1 METKYYSQ
9 ELIWT
14 IWRQMLT
21 KDSMRTRGISPWWE
35 SISKKCKACIF
46 MEISGILDDMCLT
59 FHIAGVFVGPTWGR
73 SVGGVRK
80 VWSGWVFG
88 LARWSKFR
96 KANCLTFFGVE
107 GIAWNNFTKK
117 NKKSNTI
124 GRCLFFSKNT
134 KNKIQVVIEQIGF
147 VFCFWRQTCFH
158 DQPTYPHPP
167 EMRARISQGRLF
179 LGGGR

>member
-1 METKYYSQ
+1 
-9 ELIWT
+9 
-14 IWRQMLT
+14 MLT

-46 MEISGILDDMCLT
+46 MEISSGILDDMCLT

-88 LARWSKFR
+88 LGRWSKFR
-96 KANCLTFFGVE
+96 KVNCLTFFGVE

-117 NKKSNTI
+117 KKKQHYRKMFVFFQKIRKTKSKLWLNKLD
-124 GRCLFFSKNT
+124 LFF
-134 KNKIQVVIEQIGF
+134 
-147 VFCFWRQTCFH
+147 VFEGKHVFMAS
-158 DQPTYPHPP
+158 QPTPP
-167 EMRARISQGRLF
+167 
-179 LGGGR
+179 